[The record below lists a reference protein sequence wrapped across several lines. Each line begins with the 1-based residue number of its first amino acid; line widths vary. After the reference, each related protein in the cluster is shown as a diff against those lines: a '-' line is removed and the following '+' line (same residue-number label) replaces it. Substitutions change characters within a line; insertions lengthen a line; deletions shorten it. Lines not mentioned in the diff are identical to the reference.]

1 MVRRTSDTQSEG
13 LVKLY
18 YRIGEV
24 SRLVGVAPHVL
35 RYWET
40 EFRTIRP
47 QKSSHGQ
54 RVYSK
59 KDVQKLLAIKD
70 LLKSQGFTIEG
81 ARKRLRELSLQR
93 ESDRTGGG
101 APASP
106 PVDVPLPGRE
116 GTILSPGTNA
126 KPLRAALLEVRADL
140 VAWLNELSRSEP
152 ARS

>member
-1 MVRRTSDTQSEG
+1 MVRRTPEQSQAGG

-40 EFRTIRP
+40 EFSTIRP

-59 KDVQKLLAIKD
+59 RDVQKLLSIKE
-70 LLKSQGFTIEG
+70 LLKNQGFTIEG
-81 ARKRLRELSLQR
+81 ARKRLRELALER
-93 ESDRTGGG
+93 TESTETT
-101 APASP
+101 PASP
-106 PVDVPLPGRE
+106 PVEMVAAPVGEQTSLP
-116 GTILSPGTNA
+116 NA
-126 KPLRAALLEVRADL
+126 KRLRSALVGVRADL
-140 VAWLNELSRSEP
+140 VAWLGELGQP
-152 ARS
+152 

>member
-1 MVRRTSDTQSEG
+1 MVRRTSETQSVG

-40 EFRTIRP
+40 EFRTVRP

-81 ARKRLRELSLQR
+81 ARKRLRELALQR
-93 ESDRTGGG
+93 ESDVASAG

-106 PVDVPLPGRE
+106 PVEVPVLVRE
-116 GTILSPGTNA
+116 GPVIPAPSA
-126 KPLRAALLEVRADL
+126 KPLRVALLEIRADL
-140 VAWLNELSRSEP
+140 VAWLSELAWSDQ